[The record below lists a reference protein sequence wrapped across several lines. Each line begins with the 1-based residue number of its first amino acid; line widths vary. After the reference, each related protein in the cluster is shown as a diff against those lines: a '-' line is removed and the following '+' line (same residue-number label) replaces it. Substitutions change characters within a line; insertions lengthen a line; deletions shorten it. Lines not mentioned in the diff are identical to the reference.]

1 MEVIA
6 AMNFK
11 KVAIW
16 LMLLSLCGGT
26 IIFANAAA
34 QKVRVLINGMELDS
48 GGIIMDGTTYLPLRQ
63 VANTMQAI
71 VEWDNASR
79 KATVYKPNVH
89 MFMYQGNSPFGVVN
103 KGFSGKIKVFSQID
117 NLQTDIK
124 SVKVTIA
131 DPSGKEKLIQSENV
145 TSSNNFWFVTEE
157 FDYKF
162 DAVGQYTVRFYMKV
176 SDADDWVVVSE
187 KEIPSVVPKK

>member
-1 MEVIA
+1 
-6 AMNFK
+6 MNFK

-26 IIFANAAA
+26 IIFASTAA
-34 QKVRVLINGMELDS
+34 QKVRVMINGSELDT
-48 GGIIMDGTTYLPLRQ
+48 GGIIVDGATYLPLRQ
-63 VANTMQAI
+63 VAGSMQAI
-71 VEWDNASR
+71 VDWDNSN
-79 KATVYKPNVH
+79 KSATIYKPNVH
-89 MFMYQGNSPFGVVN
+89 MFMYQGNSPFGVVD

-117 NLQTDIK
+117 NLQKDIK

-162 DAVGQYTVRFYMKV
+162 DAVGTYTVRFYMKATDV
-176 SDADDWVVVSE
+176 DDWAVVAE
-187 KEIPSVVPKK
+187 KGIPSINPKK